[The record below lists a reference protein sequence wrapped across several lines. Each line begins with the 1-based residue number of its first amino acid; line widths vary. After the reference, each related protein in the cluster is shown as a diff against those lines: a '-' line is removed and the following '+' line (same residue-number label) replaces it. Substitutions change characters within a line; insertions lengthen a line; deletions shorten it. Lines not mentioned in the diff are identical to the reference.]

1 MWYQGFR
8 FVLGELDAETESIQ
22 KPSYA
27 LPPKEGEQAPI
38 VRFKTPEESQES
50 FKVQPGYSLELVA
63 DNPMVTEP
71 TVCVWDGNGRMY
83 VAEWRTYMQDINGT
97 GTNDPVSQVV
107 RLEDKNGDG
116 VMDHKTIFAKDLLL
130 PRMILPLLDSVLI
143 AESNTNDI
151 FEYFDR
157 DNDGVA
163 EEKKIWFEGGKRGG
177 NVEHQPSGLIWS
189 MDNWLYLTYSD
200 YRLRLHNGKVIKGE
214 TKGNRGQWGLTQDNA
229 GKVMYVDAGAGIGPV
244 HPLFPNI
251 YTKWHPKWVMAE
263 GFREVFAIDNIADS
277 QGGFGSMRAN
287 NSAKSFTATCGQAIF
302 RGDRLPKDLIGNL
315 FFHEPVGRLTR
326 RAKIKTD
333 SRVGACFIMLM

>member
-1 MWYQGFR
+1 MGWEWENVCGR
-8 FVLGELDAETESIQ
+8 
-22 KPSYA
+22 
-27 LPPKEGEQAPI
+27 
-38 VRFKTPEESQES
+38 
-50 FKVQPGYSLELVA
+50 VA
-63 DNPMVTEP
+63 HLH
-71 TVCVWDGNGRMY
+71 
-83 VAEWRTYMQDINGT
+83 ADINGT

-200 YRLRLHNGKVIKGE
+200 YRLRLHNGKVIKGV

-229 GKVMYVDAGAGIGPV
+229 GKVMYVDAGAGSGRRSRSGC
-244 HPLFPNI
+244 LSS
-251 YTKWHPKWVMAE
+251 AE
-263 GFREVFAIDNIADS
+263 ILWPARCRHLWPCASCFHSRSAADNRFFLS
-277 QGGFGSMRAN
+277 
-287 NSAKSFTATCGQAIF
+287 TA
-302 RGDRLPKDLIGNL
+302 
-315 FFHEPVGRLTR
+315 
-326 RAKIKTD
+326 
-333 SRVGACFIMLM
+333 